1 MSHTPN
7 PDDDTVIEVVPA
19 PPAPRRPRA
28 QNPAI
33 DEVIHSGEIQ
43 LPRSHIVR
51 SSQTNPGMPAIER
64 EEDRTEPT
72 VHRPA
77 LPPLVPARRFGRLA
91 FLVAAIAPAIAA
103 LVLRVSEP
111 TPVSPTAQTKS
122 AEAEAV
128 AQLVGTTLDG
138 EAHAAQVRADA
149 IASSTML
156 RAAIQTDAAT
166 VADMF
171 KDQDV
176 AVTLAKGERMEIFQ
190 TRDASTTSLF
200 RYPTGSAPISPV
212 APGTARL
219 ELDGNAVTVVVT
231 TLIAKQGGGTLGSIA
246 LASPIDL
253 SRAQARKYDQLSG
266 VALTGFTKPLPL
278 GGGAA
283 AATGTKITAPI
294 ATTAAKG
301 PPLSVTATLA
311 AAQLASNGKGVMYAS
326 YICGVLATLFLL
338 LYVGS
343 LILKR

>member
-1 MSHTPN
+1 VSHTPN

-19 PPAPRRPRA
+19 PPPPRRPRV

-43 LPRSHIVR
+43 LPRSHIIR
-51 SSQTNPGMPAIER
+51 SSQTNPGMPALER

-72 VHRPA
+72 VHRPI
-77 LPPLVPARRFGRLA
+77 LPPPAPPRRFGRLA

-103 LVLRVSEP
+103 IVLRVSQP
-111 TPVSPTAQTKS
+111 APVAPTAQTKS
-122 AEAEAV
+122 PEAEAV
-128 AQLVGTTLDG
+128 AQLVGTMIDG

-176 AVTLAKGERMEIFQ
+176 AVTLGKGERMEIFQ
-190 TRDASTTSLF
+190 THDATSASLF
-200 RYPTGSAPISPV
+200 RYPPDSAPITPV
-212 APGTARL
+212 TPGSARL
-219 ELDGNAVTVVVT
+219 ELAGTTVTVVVT
-231 TLIAKQGGGTLGSIA
+231 TPVAKQGGGVLGSIA

-266 VALTGFTKPLPL
+266 VALTGFAKPLPL
-278 GGGAA
+278 GGGAP
-283 AATGTKITAPI
+283 AATGTKITVPVV
-294 ATTAAKG
+294 TTAAKG
-301 PPLSVTATLA
+301 PSLSITATLA
-311 AAQLASNGKGVMYAS
+311 VAQVAATGKGVMYAC
-326 YICGVLATLFLL
+326 YICAVLATLFLL
-338 LYVGS
+338 MYVGS

>member
-19 PPAPRRPRA
+19 PPPVRRPRV
-28 QNPAI
+28 QNPAV

-51 SSQTNPGMPAIER
+51 SSQPSGVMPAVER
-64 EEDRTEPT
+64 EEDRTEPS
-72 VHRPA
+72 VPRPV
-77 LPPLVPARRFGRLA
+77 LPAAPVRRYGRLA

-103 LVLRVSEP
+103 IVLRVSQP
-111 TPVSPTAQTKS
+111 APAAPSAPTKS
-122 AEAEAV
+122 TEADAV
-128 AQLVGTTLDG
+128 AELVATTIDG

-176 AVTLAKGERMEIFQ
+176 AVTLGKGEHIEIFQ
-190 TRDASTTSLF
+190 AHDGALQSLF
-200 RYPTGSAPISPV
+200 AYPQDGTHVKPV

-219 ELDGNAVTVVVT
+219 EVANNTPTVVVT
-231 TLIAKQGGGTLGSIA
+231 TPVAKQGGGAIGSIA
-246 LASPIDL
+246 LSAPIDL
-253 SRAQARKYDQLSG
+253 SRAQSRSYDK
-266 VALTGFTKPLPL
+266 LTGVELDGLGKPLPL
-278 GGGAA
+278 GGIPAA
-283 AATGTKITAPI
+283 GHGTKISVPVV
-294 ATTAAKG
+294 TTLAKG
-301 PPLSVTATLA
+301 PALTVTATLA
-311 AAQLASNGKGVMYAS
+311 AAQVAAAGKGIVYAT
-326 YICGVLATLFLL
+326 YVCALLATLFLL

>member
-19 PPAPRRPRA
+19 PPPPRRPRV

-51 SSQTNPGMPAIER
+51 SSQPSGAMPAVER
-64 EEDRTEPT
+64 EEDRTEPS
-72 VHRPA
+72 VHRPL
-77 LPPLVPARRFGRLA
+77 LPAPPARRFGRLA

-103 LVLRVSEP
+103 IVLRVSQP
-111 TPVSPTAQTKS
+111 APVAPTAVTKS
-122 AEAEAV
+122 TEADAV
-128 AQLVGTTLDG
+128 AELVATTIDA

-176 AVTLAKGERMEIFQ
+176 AVTLGKGEHIEIFQ
-190 TRDASTTSLF
+190 ARNGESQSLF
-200 RYPTGSAPISPV
+200 AYPPDGSHVKPV
-212 APGTARL
+212 PPGTARL
-219 ELDGNAVTVVVT
+219 EVDGGVPTVVVT
-231 TLIAKQGGGTLGSIA
+231 TPVAKQGGGTLGSIA
-246 LASPIDL
+246 LAAPVDL
-253 SRAQARKYDQLSG
+253 SRAQSRSYDKLTG
-266 VALTGFTKPLPL
+266 VTLTGFGKPLPL
-278 GGGAA
+278 GGIPA
-283 AATGTKITAPI
+283 AATGTKISVPVV
-294 ATTAAKG
+294 TTLAKG
-301 PPLSVTATLA
+301 PSLTVTATLA
-311 AAQLASNGKGVMYAS
+311 AAQVATAGKGVMYAC
-326 YICGVLATLFLL
+326 YVCAILATLFLL

>member
-1 MSHTPN
+1 
-7 PDDDTVIEVVPA
+7 
-19 PPAPRRPRA
+19 
-28 QNPAI
+28 
-33 DEVIHSGEIQ
+33 
-43 LPRSHIVR
+43 
-51 SSQTNPGMPAIER
+51 
-64 EEDRTEPT
+64 
-72 VHRPA
+72 
-77 LPPLVPARRFGRLA
+77 
-91 FLVAAIAPAIAA
+91 
-103 LVLRVSEP
+103 VLRVSQP
-111 TPVSPTAQTKS
+111 APVSPSAQTKS

-128 AQLVGTTLDG
+128 AQLLGTTIDG

-166 VADMF
+166 VSDMF

-190 TRDASTTSLF
+190 THDASSISLF
-200 RYPTGSAPISPV
+200 RYPNDGAPIAPA

-231 TLIAKQGGGTLGSIA
+231 TLVAKPGGGTLGSIA

-266 VALTGFTKPLPL
+266 VALTGFAKPLPL

-283 AATGTKITAPI
+283 AATGTKITVPVT
-294 ATTAAKG
+294 TTAAKG
-301 PPLSVTATLA
+301 PALSVTATLA
-311 AAQLASNGKGVMYAS
+311 AAQVATNGKGVMYAC
-326 YICGVLATLFLL
+326 YVCAVLATLFLL
-338 LYVGS
+338 MYVGS